1 MPVGAVKNFMAAS
14 ATTNMRMED
23 IVNACEA
30 LHHLID
36 GEDDYRIHQ
45 EVVDAGVVPR
55 LVALLDQMTSHD
67 CLNYIL
73 SILYNIALGTFDQ
86 AKAVVSA
93 GAVDKV
99 ISLLGSPYPHV
110 ANEAVLVL
118 ANIAA
123 KGPELGEHVM
133 EKGIVK
139 PLLALIKPDSSVS

>member
-1 MPVGAVKNFMAAS
+1 MAAS
-14 ATTNMRMED
+14 AATNMRMED

-30 LHHLID
+30 LHLLI
-36 GEDDYRIHQ
+36 EDDNRINQ

-67 CLNYIL
+67 CLNLYIL
-73 SILYNIALGTFDQ
+73 SILYNIASGTFDQ

-110 ANEAVLVL
+110 VNEEAVLVL